1 MQVVAF
7 RKPSM
12 PQLPPEL
19 WLMIAHHLQFGELEK
34 LLGLN
39 RTFYGLVMDHRYRE
53 VDLLEA
59 ESSCFLRKVE
69 ALQSPD
75 LAVRVRSLKLWPY
88 ATWNAVNALPVILKP
103 ANAISSTR
111 RSPKSIF
118 GAIRPL
124 LSRPSQPPQP
134 MRSRF
139 VPTELGRMASQ
150 DKKLAVTDAAYNL
163 VSVEDLIIHWRAN
176 CLTEDDP
183 CCPLLAAFL
192 PALGGNLRSVSLDIP
207 LRVLDKFLPPSVSL
221 TSLEELT
228 IRFTVD
234 RGSSGYSDVKP
245 SSMEPLA
252 PFINGLSRTLK
263 SLSVETRG
271 HLCLSTFF
279 NAMGDF
285 PELIAVSVTIPFDL
299 YHIPD
304 PSGLNRLLS
313 HEALRELTIRS
324 SCCCFAPRHPA
335 LDVVSEWYKQCF
347 QGISFQALRSLQL
360 GLTYPFKIGPEN
372 TTYMKHLSRSLTSL
386 TILDTRLSFIEVTN
400 LLNSFAL
407 STLDSLSLSVTAI
420 SPELFDLLASMCR
433 TLDQLVIDTDTI
445 RLVQGDETR
454 TNADHF
460 SAKMDFRKS
469 FEVEKLYDAWR
480 LRDLEIWMLEYGVG
494 RRRQWDLMR
503 TIARNVP
510 SVSSFSGQG
519 HMREDIEYV

>member
-1 MQVVAF
+1 
-7 RKPSM
+7 M

-19 WLMIAHHLQFGELEK
+19 WLMIAHHLQFEELEK

-39 RTFYGLVMDHRYRE
+39 RIFYGLVMDHRYRE
-53 VDLLEA
+53 VDILEA

-75 LAVRVRSLKLWPY
+75 LAVRVRALKLWSC
-88 ATWNAVNALPVILKP
+88 ATWDAINALPVIPKP
-103 ANAISSTR
+103 VHASSSTR
-111 RSPKSIF
+111 PSSKLIF
-118 GAIRPL
+118 GAIRRL
-124 LSRPSQPPQP
+124 LSRSYQPPQP
-134 MRSRF
+134 KSTCF
-139 VPTELGRMASQ
+139 VPTQLGLMTSE
-150 DKKLAVTDAAYNL
+150 DKQLAVTDAAYKL
-163 VSVEDLIIHWRAN
+163 VNVEDLIVHWRAD
-176 CLTEDDP
+176 CLIDDGP
-183 CCPLLAAFL
+183 CCPFLAAFL
-192 PALGGNLRSVSLDIP
+192 PALGGNLRSLSLDIP

-221 TSLEELT
+221 TSLQKLT
-228 IRFTVD
+228 IRLTVD

-245 SSMEPLA
+245 SGMDPLA
-252 PFINGLSRTLK
+252 PFFNGLSRTLK

-279 NAMGDF
+279 NAMEDF
-285 PELIAVSVTIPFDL
+285 PQLIAVSLTIPFDL

-304 PSGLNRLLS
+304 PSGLNRLLG
-313 HEALRELTIRS
+313 HQALRELTIRN
-324 SCCCFAPRHPA
+324 CYCCFAPQHPA

-347 QGISFQALRSLQL
+347 QGASFQALRSFQL

-400 LLNSFAL
+400 LLNSFAI
-407 STLDSLSLSVTAI
+407 STLESLSLTVHAI
-420 SPELFDLLASMCR
+420 SPELFDLFASMCR
-433 TLDQLVIDTDTI
+433 TLDQLVVDTDTI
-445 RLVQGDETR
+445 SLVQGDETR
-454 TNADHF
+454 SNADHF

-469 FEVEKLYDAWR
+469 SEVEKLYDAWR

-510 SVSSFSGQG
+510 SVSSFFGQG
-519 HMREDIEYV
+519 NMREDSEYM